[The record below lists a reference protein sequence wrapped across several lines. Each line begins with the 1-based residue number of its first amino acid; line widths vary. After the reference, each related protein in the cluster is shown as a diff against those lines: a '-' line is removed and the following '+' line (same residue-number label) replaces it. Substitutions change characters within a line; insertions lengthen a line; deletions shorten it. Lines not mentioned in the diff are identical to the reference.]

1 MEILC
6 HAEVTKPYPPEWQL
20 VQQLLLTGMNSDEAR
35 ASFPSLAGWARERVT
50 LDWVAKALSRMH
62 INTFRVDT
70 LPLFAFESWTEE
82 EAEPASGATT
92 FPPLA
97 PARSLADSYQSFLL
111 QGRELAQ
118 GESGGSG
125 LFALSS
131 LLNHSCE
138 PALEPFFP
146 NNNAEMAL
154 RATRDVVPGEQLTIC
169 YVDETASRDVRRAL
183 LLENYGFECQCPRCV
198 DGE

>member
-1 MEILC
+1 MPIMLARMACEQFMMEKGAAEAGQTRDDNATLETFQGCAPRDMEILC

-82 EAEPASGATT
+82 EAEPAS
-92 FPPLA
+92 
-97 PARSLADSYQSFLL
+97 
-111 QGRELAQ
+111 
-118 GESGGSG
+118 
-125 LFALSS
+125 
-131 LLNHSCE
+131 
-138 PALEPFFP
+138 ALEPFFP